1 MSFSGFTVNVHPELI
16 GKAVT
21 TKALDLLDKDLAKI
35 TKLLKPEHLIQ
46 LRKVPIWIQYKL
58 DKSGLWYHESKGW
71 LVDNGYPAELE
82 KSVEIS
88 DINSYVDEHEIQP
101 FAVLHEFAHAY
112 NDLYLSALRG
122 KLKAAYN
129 NALKS
134 GKYDKVERTGSG
146 IERAYALTNEIEY
159 FAELSEAYF
168 GKNDYYPFTRKDLEE
183 FDPLGFAL
191 MQEAWQ

>member
-1 MSFSGFTVNVHPELI
+1 M
-16 GKAVT
+16 
-21 TKALDLLDKDLAKI
+21 
-35 TKLLKPEHLIQ
+35 
-46 LRKVPIWIQYKL
+46 
-58 DKSGLWYHESKGW
+58 
-71 LVDNGYPAELE
+71 
-82 KSVEIS
+82 
-88 DINSYVDEHEIQP
+88 
-101 FAVLHEFAHAY
+101 
-112 NDLYLSALRG
+112 SALRG